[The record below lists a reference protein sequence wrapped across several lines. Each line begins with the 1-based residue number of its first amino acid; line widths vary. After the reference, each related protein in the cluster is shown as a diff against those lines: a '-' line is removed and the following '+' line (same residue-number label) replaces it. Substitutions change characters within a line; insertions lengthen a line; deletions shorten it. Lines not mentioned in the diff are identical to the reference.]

1 MNAETDRA
9 QDQGWLAALRRAC
22 DEKSQAAV
30 ARRLGL
36 SPATVNQ
43 VLKGSYKGN
52 LRAIEERVRGALMG
66 LMVEC
71 PILGGIRRNVCLD
84 WQAKPFAAT
93 NEQRVMLYRACR
105 SGCPYSKLHKHGDD
119 HEE

>member
-1 MNAETDRA
+1 MTAEPT
-9 QDQGWLAALRRAC
+9 WLAALRRAC
-22 DEKSQAAV
+22 EEKSQAAV

-43 VLKGSYKGN
+43 TLKGNYKGN
-52 LRAIEERVRGALMG
+52 LGAIEERVRGALLG
-66 LMVEC
+66 LTVDC
-71 PILGGIRRNVCLD
+71 PILGDIRRNVCLD

-105 SGCPYSKLHKHGDD
+105 SGCPHSKLKVGDD
-119 HEE
+119 HED

>member
-1 MNAETDRA
+1 MNAPTA
-9 QDQGWLAALRRAC
+9 WLDVLRRAC
-22 DEKSQAAV
+22 EKNSQAAV

-43 VLKGSYKGN
+43 VLKGSYKGS
-52 LRAIEERVRGALMG
+52 LRAVEERVRGALMG
-66 LMVEC
+66 LTVDC
-71 PILGGIRRNVCLD
+71 PILGDIRRNVCLD

-105 SGCPYSKLHKHGDD
+105 SGCPHSKLKVEDE

>member
-1 MNAETDRA
+1 MSAEDA
-9 QDQGWLAALRRAC
+9 WLAALRLAC
-22 DEKSQAAV
+22 KEKSQAAV

-43 VLKGSYKGN
+43 VLKSSYKGN

-66 LMVEC
+66 WTVDC
-71 PILGGIRRNVCLD
+71 PILGDIRRNVCLD

-105 SGCPYSKLHKHGDD
+105 SGCPYSKLKCGDD